1 MIDWLLIGRD
11 GIDFDNIDLYIQT
24 NGTKIDYIGIDK
36 YMNGITINNIVIQP
50 INENL
55 ENHIKEVIELRTSF
69 YGI

>member
-36 YMNGITINNIVIQP
+36 YMNGITINKDRKSACRERVYV
-50 INENL
+50 L
-55 ENHIKEVIELRTSF
+55 V
-69 YGI
+69 